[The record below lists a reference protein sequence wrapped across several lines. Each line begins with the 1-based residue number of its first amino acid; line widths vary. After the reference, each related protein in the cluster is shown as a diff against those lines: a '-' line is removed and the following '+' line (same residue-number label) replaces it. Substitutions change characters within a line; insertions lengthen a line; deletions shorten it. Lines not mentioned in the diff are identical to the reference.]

1 METAD
6 LSSSNEDKK
15 NSQEGEQWRAG
26 CGLKLPMNRLN
37 LYTRTVSID
46 TEKEEEQDRL
56 VELSPAKFLVSQL
69 SEKVSQD
76 DTKP

>member
-1 METAD
+1 
-6 LSSSNEDKK
+6 
-15 NSQEGEQWRAG
+15 
-26 CGLKLPMNRLN
+26 
-37 LYTRTVSID
+37 VSID